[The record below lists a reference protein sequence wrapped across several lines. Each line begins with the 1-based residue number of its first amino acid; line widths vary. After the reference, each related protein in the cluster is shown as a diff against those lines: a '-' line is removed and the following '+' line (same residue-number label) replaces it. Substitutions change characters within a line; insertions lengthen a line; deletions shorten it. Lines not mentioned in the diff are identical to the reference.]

1 MYVLIAVLSDLV
13 TEETTV
19 KVDCV
24 SFKEI
29 YYDYY
34 YYYAG
39 TQSGREV
46 YASVCE
52 SEAELQTK
60 KDTESRRER
69 QRNCDWQKEA
79 GRDKNSN

>member
-13 TEETTV
+13 NFYCSFFC
-19 KVDCV
+19 DCV

-29 YYDYY
+29 YYDDYN
-34 YYYAG
+34 YYAG

-60 KDTESRRER
+60 KDTERRRER